1 VTDVTFQLSGRAQY
15 AHNYRYERNFCGR
28 CGPGT
33 LTGMNTLQERTGP
46 RVHVALSSGPRK
58 TEVRIQVRLSGP
70 AAARLL
76 VVIVL
81 VLTAAAVAAPAHTEL
96 ARAVLCTLAGFLTG
110 SRSRTRS

>member
-1 VTDVTFQLSGRAQY
+1 MSHSSAPAAPSTHTITGMSAT
-15 AHNYRYERNFCGR
+15 FCGR

-46 RVHVALSSGPRK
+46 RVHVALSSGPHK
-58 TEVRIQVRLSGP
+58 TEVRIQVRLSGA

-81 VLTAAAVAAPAHTEL
+81 VLTAAAVAGPAHTEL

-110 SRSRTRS
+110 SRSGTRS